1 GRLVRGVRRPAGRA
15 DPPGGRGKGR
25 ARDRRGRLRAVPPQ
39 GGSAPADAA
48 RPGGDPGR
56 VRAPRAGRARR
67 RRDRPEPVR
76 ALSAPR
82 GHELP
87 TACLREP
94 QVASNSGSGPPE
106 PSHSMPV
113 ALLYLGILVAAF
125 LLLIVRPQRRQM
137 AAHRAL
143 VASLRVG
150 DEVVTS
156 GGIYGTIR
164 VLDDGTV
171 DLEVA

>member
-1 GRLVRGVRRPAGRA
+1 
-15 DPPGGRGKGR
+15 
-25 ARDRRGRLRAVPPQ
+25 
-39 GGSAPADAA
+39 
-48 RPGGDPGR
+48 
-56 VRAPRAGRARR
+56 
-67 RRDRPEPVR
+67 
-76 ALSAPR
+76 
-82 GHELP
+82 
-87 TACLREP
+87 
-94 QVASNSGSGPPE
+94 
-106 PSHSMPV
+106 MPV

-171 DLEVA
+171 DLEVAPGGVLRVARGAIAQRIEPEPHRADDDANELGDGES